1 MSDKKQHTGVFTDS
15 IIKVSGSS
23 NPQSV
28 GSILARA
35 ISAGQT
41 PKMRAIGA
49 SAVNQAVKA
58 CAIARGFVA
67 PRGLDISYIIGF
79 DDIIGDNGD
88 QISAMFFREKAHCF
102 SILSNNLSK
111 VSILNSFLLVPEKV
125 FVSCPIEMN
134 IS

>member
-1 MSDKKQHTGVFTDS
+1 MAEERSPSVTTNS

-35 ISAGQT
+35 ISAGHI
-41 PKMRAIGA
+41 PKLRAIGA
-49 SAVNQAVKA
+49 RAVNQAVKA

-67 PRGLDISYIIGF
+67 PRGLDVSYVIGF

-88 QISAMFFREKAHCF
+88 QISAMFFKPVVR
-102 SILSNNLSK
+102 
-111 VSILNSFLLVPEKV
+111 
-125 FVSCPIEMN
+125 
-134 IS
+134 

>member
-1 MSDKKQHTGVFTDS
+1 MADDERSPSVNTDS
-15 IIKVSGSS
+15 VIKVSGSS

-35 ISAGQT
+35 ISAGHI

-67 PRGLDISYIIGF
+67 PRGLDVSYIIGF
-79 DDIIGDNGD
+79 EDIIGDNGD
-88 QISAMFFREKAHCF
+88 QISAMFFKPVVR
-102 SILSNNLSK
+102 
-111 VSILNSFLLVPEKV
+111 
-125 FVSCPIEMN
+125 
-134 IS
+134 

>member
-1 MSDKKQHTGVFTDS
+1 MDKDRASEVKTES

-35 ISAGQT
+35 ISAGYT

-49 SAVNQAVKA
+49 SAVNQSVKA

-67 PRGLDISYIIGF
+67 PRGLD
-79 DDIIGDNGD
+79 
-88 QISAMFFREKAHCF
+88 
-102 SILSNNLSK
+102 LSL
-111 VSILNSFLLVPEKV
+111 IH
-125 FVSCPIEMN
+125 I
-134 IS
+134 

>member
-1 MSDKKQHTGVFTDS
+1 MAEDTSPGGGTDS

-35 ISAGQT
+35 ISAGYT

-49 SAVNQAVKA
+49 SAVNQSVKA

-67 PRGLDISYIIGF
+67 PRGLDVSYIIGF

-88 QISAMFFREKAHCF
+88 QISAMFFRP
-102 SILSNNLSK
+102 
-111 VSILNSFLLVPEKV
+111 VVR
-125 FVSCPIEMN
+125 
-134 IS
+134 